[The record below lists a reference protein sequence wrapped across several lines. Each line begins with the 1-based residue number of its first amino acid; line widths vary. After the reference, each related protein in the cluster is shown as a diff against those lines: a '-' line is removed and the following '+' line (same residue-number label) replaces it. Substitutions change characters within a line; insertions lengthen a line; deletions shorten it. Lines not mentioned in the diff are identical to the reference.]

1 MDGINLIFI
10 YLTLA
15 IAIFFIYFFNRRF
28 MKEPV
33 GDEKLQKI
41 SGLIKKGAEKFL
53 KIEFF
58 YIGIFVIVVGLILFF
73 LLGWIS
79 AVSFVVGSVSSSLA
93 SIFGMSRAVRANA
106 RTTNA
111 AKKNLNHALKV
122 SFSAGSSVGIALV
135 VLGVGGLLAITLL
148 FDNNLNAL
156 LGYSFGVASIAL
168 FARVGG
174 GIYTKAADVG
184 ADLVGKLEAGIPE
197 DDPRNPAVIADNVGD
212 NVGDTAGM
220 GADLFDSLIVNLVA
234 AMAIGL
240 IPAAI
245 AKSSVA
251 GGSTSLTF
259 FYPLFV
265 VCAGLIGSIFGTFF
279 CRTKS
284 NNPSRALTN
293 AFLITSLI
301 MLLIVFL
308 MNKFFFTNYSVA
320 LTVFV
325 GVLAGI
331 GIGKVT
337 EYYTSYDYKPVKGI
351 AKSSET
357 GAATNIIHGISVGK
371 RSTFGV
377 IMILVLAIFVSYS
390 LAGLY
395 GIAIAGVGMLALA
408 AIVMAIDVYGPI
420 VDNAGGIAEMA
431 GLPKEIR
438 ERTDK
443 LDAAGNTTA
452 AIGKGFAI
460 GSAALAA
467 AALLRLFAEE
477 AGLDSINLLTPTAL
491 IGLFIGALVPFVFSS
506 YVLLAVGNAAV
517 KIAHEVRRQFKS
529 IKGLMEGKAEPDYDV
544 CIKIAT
550 QSAIKEIIIPGLIV
564 IGTPILVGLIFGAE
578 ALGASLAGTLVSG
591 VLLGIKQS
599 NSGGAWDNAKKYIEK
614 GNLGG
619 KGSPAHHAAVVGDT
633 VGDPNKDSSGPS
645 LNIVIKLTIL
655 VATVFVSFF

>member
-1 MDGINLIFI
+1 MDGMNL
-10 YLTLA
+10 L
-15 IAIFFIYFFNRRF
+15 FIYFSLALGVFFMYFFNKRF
-28 MKEPV
+28 MSEPA
-33 GDEKLQKI
+33 GNDKIRKI
-41 SGLIKKGAEKFL
+41 SDLIRRGSEQFL
-53 KIEFF
+53 KIEFA
-58 YIGIFVIVVGLILFF
+58 YIAVFVVAVTVLLGF
-73 LLGWIS
+73 LLGRVSAIS
-79 AVSFVVGSVSSSLA
+79 FIVGSVSSGLA
-93 SIFGMSRAVRANA
+93 SVFGMNRAVRANC
-106 RTTNA
+106 RTANA
-111 AKKNLNHALKV
+111 ARKNINHALRV
-122 SFSAGSSVGIALV
+122 SFSAGAVVGIALV
-135 VLGVGGLLAITLL
+135 VLGVGGLLAITLI
-148 FDNNLNAL
+148 FDGDVNAL

-240 IPAAI
+240 IPSAI
-245 AKSSVA
+245 LKTGVI
-251 GGSTSLTF
+251 GGSNLTF

-265 VCAGLIGSIFGTFF
+265 VSAGLIGSIFGVFF
-279 CRTKS
+279 CKTKS
-284 NNPSRALTN
+284 DSPSKALTN
-293 AFLITSLI
+293 AFLATAAL
-301 MLLIVFL
+301 MLVIVFL
-308 MNKFFFTNYSVA
+308 MNGFFFSGYNVA
-320 LTVFV
+320 ITVLI

-331 GIGKVT
+331 GIWKVT
-337 EYYTSYDYKPVKGI
+337 EYYTSYDYKHVLGI
-351 AKSSET
+351 VESSRI
-357 GAATNIIHGISVGK
+357 GAATNIIHGLSVGK
-371 RSTFGV
+371 KSTMGV
-377 IMILVLAIFVSYS
+377 TLILVAAIYSSYYF
-390 LAGLY
+390 AGLY

-431 GLPKEIR
+431 GLPKNVR
-438 ERTDK
+438 ARTDK

-477 AGLDSINLLTPTAL
+477 AGLTSINLLVPTVL
-491 IGLFIGALVPFVFSS
+491 IGLFIGGLVPFVFSS

-517 KIAHEVRRQFKS
+517 KIANEVRRQFKS
-529 IKGLMEGKAEPDYDV
+529 IKGIMEGKAEPDYEA
-544 CIKIAT
+544 CITIAT
-550 QSAIKEIIIPGLIV
+550 EAALKEVVIPALLV
-564 IGTPILVGLIFGAE
+564 IGTPIVVGLLLGAE
-578 ALGASLAGTLVSG
+578 ALGASLAGTLIVG

-599 NSGGAWDNAKKYIEK
+599 NSGGAWDNAKKYVEK
-614 GNLGG
+614 GNYGG
-619 KGSPAHHAAVVGDT
+619 KGSPTHHACVVGDT

-655 VATVFVSFF
+655 VATVFVTFF

>member
-1 MDGINLIFI
+1 MEAMDLTFI
-10 YLTLA
+10 YVALA
-15 IAIFFIYFFNRRF
+15 FGVFFMYFFNRRF
-28 MKEPV
+28 MSEPV
-33 GDEKLQKI
+33 EDEKVRKI
-41 SGLIKKGAEKFL
+41 SGLIRKGSEQFL
-53 KIEFF
+53 KIEFM
-58 YIGIFVIVVGLILFF
+58 YVGIFVGVVAFALHYF
-73 LLGWIS
+73 LGWIS
-79 AVSFVVGSVSSSLA
+79 AVSFIVGSASSGLA
-93 SIFGMSRAVRANA
+93 SVFGMNRAVRANA
-106 RTTNA
+106 RATNA
-111 AKKNLNHALKV
+111 AKRSLNSALGV
-122 SFSAGSSVGIALV
+122 SFSAGAVVGIALV
-135 VLGVGGLLAITLL
+135 ILGVGGLLAITLI
-148 FDNNLNAL
+148 FPDNLNAL

-240 IPAAI
+240 IPLAI
-245 AKSSVA
+245 TKT
-251 GGSTSLTF
+251 GNIGTTTLTF

-265 VCAGLIGSIFGTFF
+265 VSAGLIGAVFGTFF
-279 CRTKS
+279 CKTS
-284 NNPSRALTN
+284 SDNPSKALTN
-293 AFLITSLI
+293 AFLVTSVV
-301 MLLIVFL
+301 MLGIVSFL
-308 MNKFFFTNYSVA
+308 NKFFFSNYNVA
-320 LTVFV
+320 YTVLI

-331 GIGKVT
+331 GVGKVT
-337 EYYTSYDYKPVKGI
+337 EYYTSYDYKHVKGI
-351 AKSSET
+351 ARSSEI
-357 GAATNIIHGISVGK
+357 GAATNIIHGLSVGK
-371 RSTFGV
+371 RSTMGV
-377 IMILVLAIFVSYS
+377 VLILVAAIFSSYFI
-390 LAGLY
+390 AGLY

-477 AGLDSINLLTPTAL
+477 AGLEGINLLTPTAL
-491 IGLFIGALVPFVFSS
+491 IGLFIGGLVPFVFSS
-506 YVLLAVGNAAV
+506 YVLMAVGNAAV
-517 KIAHEVRRQFKS
+517 KIANEVRHQFKS
-529 IKGLMEGKAEPDYDV
+529 IKGLMEGKAEPNYEA
-544 CIKIAT
+544 CITIAT
-550 QSAIKEIIIPGLIV
+550 ESALKEVVIPGLIV
-564 IGTPILVGLIFGAE
+564 IGTPILVGLVLGAE
-578 ALGASLAGTLVSG
+578 ALGASLAGTLVVG

-599 NSGGAWDNAKKYIEK
+599 NSGGAWDNAKKYVEK
-614 GNLGG
+614 GNHGG
-619 KGSPAHHAAVVGDT
+619 KGSATHHACVVGDT